1 MRKLISLF
9 SVLLVIIAVS
19 SLACG
24 GTNSNGTTSP
34 TVGTRV
40 DVEGGFYT
48 SINSAELNQMLQN
61 KDFIL
66 VNTNPVVSAT
76 IPDTDF
82 HIPVNEL
89 VADLSQVSADKAEKI
104 VVYCMVGASSSVA
117 AAEFVKMGY
126 TNIYNLSGGIVEWQ
140 QQGYSVI
147 APQQ

>member
-1 MRKLISLF
+1 MKKLIPLF
-9 SVLLVIIAVS
+9 SVLLVIITVS

-24 GTNSNGTTSP
+24 GTNSNGTSST
-34 TVGTRV
+34 TVGTSV
-40 DVEGGFYT
+40 DAEGGFYT

-66 VNTNPVVSAT
+66 VNTNPVVSVT
-76 IPDTDF
+76 IPDTDL

-89 VADLSQVSADKAEKI
+89 VADLSQVSQNKTEKI
-104 VVYCMVGASSSVA
+104 VVYCLIGASSIIT

-126 TNIYNLSGGIVEWQ
+126 TNIYNLSGGIIEWQ

-147 APQQ
+147 APQ